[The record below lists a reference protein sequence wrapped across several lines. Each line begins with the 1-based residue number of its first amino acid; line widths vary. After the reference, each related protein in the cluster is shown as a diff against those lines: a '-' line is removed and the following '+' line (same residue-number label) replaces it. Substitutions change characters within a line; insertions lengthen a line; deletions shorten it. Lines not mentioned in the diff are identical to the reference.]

1 MSRIVLGVGTSHSPL
16 LAIDPALWAE
26 RGKDDM
32 RREKVWLAD
41 GRMISYAQLHGEVGD
56 RYIDDATPDRFA
68 EQSRLAQAQ
77 LDRLSG
83 EILGA
88 RPDLVVV
95 IGDDQEELFGLTH
108 TPAFAV
114 YVGDEIVTHPKGEV
128 SKTLPEWYRAANVGY
143 MMDTVHRHP
152 AAAGPA
158 VAVIESLIRDGVDV
172 SVASQV
178 HKPEEHGFGH
188 AYGFVID
195 RLLGRTAIPVLAL
208 MLNTYFPP
216 NVPTP
221 SRCWAIGEALTKA
234 LEGLPGDLRICVIAS
249 GGLSHFATDAD
260 LDRGVLDALLA
271 QDGAM
276 LGNIPPHAL
285 RSGNSEILNW
295 IMAGGAL
302 GGLDPEAPTYIPVY
316 RTPAGT
322 GIGLGFMI
330 WRPST
335 STEPSSGPRHD
346 H

>member
-16 LAIDPALWAE
+16 LAIDSALWAE

-32 RREKVWLAD
+32 RREKIWLAD
-41 GRMISYAQLHGEVGD
+41 GRVISYAALHGEVGD
-56 RYIDDATPDRFA
+56 RYGADATPVRFA
-68 EQSRLAQAQ
+68 EQAAEAQAH
-77 LDRLSG
+77 LDRLSR
-83 EILGA
+83 EILDA
-88 RPDLVVV
+88 KPDLVVI

-108 TPAFAV
+108 LPAFAV
-114 YVGDEIVTHPKGEV
+114 YVGDEVVTHPKGEV
-128 SKTLPEWYRAANVGY
+128 SPNLPEWYRAANVGY

-152 AAAGPA
+152 GAPVAA
-158 VAVIESLIRDGVDV
+158 VSVIEGLIREGVDV
-172 SVASQV
+172 SLASQV

-195 RLLGRTAIPVLAL
+195 RLLGRTAIPVLPL
-208 MLNTYFPP
+208 LLNTYFPP

-221 SRCWAIGEALTKA
+221 GRCWDIGEALGRA
-234 LEGLPGDLRICVIAS
+234 LESLPGELRICVIAS

-260 LDRGVLDALLA
+260 LDRRVLDALMARDGSELA
-271 QDGAM
+271 K
-276 LGNIPPHAL
+276 IPPHAL

-302 GGLDPEAPTYIPVY
+302 SDLEPEPPAYIPVY

-330 WRPST
+330 WRPSP
-335 STEPSSGPRHD
+335 STETASGPRT
-346 H
+346 